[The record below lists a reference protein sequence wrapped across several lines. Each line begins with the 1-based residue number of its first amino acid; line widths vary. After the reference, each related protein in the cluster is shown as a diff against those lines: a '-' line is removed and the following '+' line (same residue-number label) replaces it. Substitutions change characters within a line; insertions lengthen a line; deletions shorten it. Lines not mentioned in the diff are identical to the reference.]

1 MDDQTAPI
9 PAVVR
14 PGVVCEPWPE
24 NHFIGSPCT
33 YPRGAILFRQGE
45 PVRGLHLIEDG
56 FVKLTRS
63 EASGRQVLVGLR
75 APGWLL
81 GASAALLGLPHP
93 ITAETVTTCTLRQLA
108 KGDYLTLLEG
118 NIWVSHWVQ
127 RMQARQTYE
136 QIVLL
141 GTLGA
146 LSPRQRL
153 EQFLVHQIP
162 GGSVAPVRGVV
173 QLTLPLQQQE
183 LAQAIGVSPE
193 HLSRL
198 LKQLEAEGYIVRKK
212 GRLQIPK
219 DSVLLRRAAD
229 LAIVHG

>member
-1 MDDQTAPI
+1 
-9 PAVVR
+9 
-14 PGVVCEPWPE
+14 
-24 NHFIGSPCT
+24 
-33 YPRGAILFRQGE
+33 
-45 PVRGLHLIEDG
+45 
-56 FVKLTRS
+56 VKLTRS
-63 EASGRQVLVGLR
+63 EPSGRQVLVGLR

-81 GASAALLGLPHP
+81 GAAAAPLGLPHP
-93 ITAETVTTCTLRQLA
+93 ITAETVTTCALRQLA
-108 KGDYLTLLEG
+108 KGDYLTLLET
-118 NIWVSHWVQ
+118 NIRVSHWVQ

-162 GGSVAPVRGVV
+162 SGSVALVPGLV
-173 QLTLPLQQQE
+173 QLTLPLLQQE

-198 LKQLEAEGYIVRKK
+198 LKQLDVEGLIVRRK
-212 GRLQIPK
+212 GRLQIPN
-219 DSVLLRRAAD
+219 DSVLLRRALD
-229 LAIVHG
+229 LASLDG